1 MKKIIIAIAIISLFV
16 GTAYNKMNKVR
27 DCKVVGVY
35 ESAIMVKHPNG
46 RLYTIHTDNIEN
58 YVKGE
63 TIEVV
68 FDELYEWDTQYEVK
82 GLR

>member
-1 MKKIIIAIAIISLFV
+1 MKKILIAIAIISLVV
-16 GTAYNKMNKVR
+16 GTVYNKMNKVR

-46 RLYTIHTDNIEN
+46 RLYTIHMDN
-58 YVKGE
+58 VKQYTKGQ

-68 FDELYEWDTQYEVK
+68 FDEFYEWDTQYEVK

>member
-1 MKKIIIAIAIISLFV
+1 MKKIIIAIAIISLIV
-16 GTAYNKMNKVR
+16 GTAYNKANKVR
-27 DCKVVGVY
+27 ECEIVGVY

-46 RLYTIHTDNIEN
+46 NLYTIHMDNVED
-58 YVKGE
+58 YVDGG

-68 FDELYEWDTQYEVK
+68 FDELHEWDTQYEVK

>member
-1 MKKIIIAIAIISLFV
+1 MKKIIIAIAIIGLIV
-16 GTAYNKMNKVR
+16 GINYNKANKVR
-27 DCKVVGVY
+27 ECEVIGVY

-46 RLYTIHTDNIEN
+46 NLYTIHIDNAED

-68 FDELYEWDTQYEVK
+68 FDELHEWDTQYEVK